1 MRYMDVRRNF
11 KRIMKEIK
19 LGLVPPDPEQFEDY
33 MMAYYNSATDEFEMP
48 APKYEAHFQR

>member
-33 MMAYYNSATDEFEMP
+33 MMAYYNSATDEFELP